1 MLLYRD
7 LDWEQRIEGLYMQVA
22 FCCRYG
28 NQDLEKV
35 ERWSSFKRRLMT
47 KALTKLI
54 KIEYKD

>member
-1 MLLYRD
+1 
-7 LDWEQRIEGLYMQVA
+7 MQVA